1 MKIHITGLSHKTA
14 PVEVRERL
22 AFGEHVL
29 PKALTSL
36 CERPGVR
43 EGMILSTCNRVEI
56 AIAIDDGADAH
67 SHLHDLFADVSQ
79 VEREWIRPFVY
90 QLDEREAIKHLF
102 RVAASLDSMIV
113 GEPQILGQ
121 LKNAYSVAK
130 AHGTLSGFLELLC
143 TRAFNVAKRIRTE
156 TEIGES
162 AVSVS
167 YAAVELAREIFGT
180 LDNHNVLVVGA
191 GKMAESAIRHLQ
203 RAGVTQTF
211 VTNRTRERA
220 EALAND
226 YKGTVIPYEDFIAR
240 LSDVDIVIASSGAP
254 HFILTRE
261 QMRKVMG
268 ARRNRPIFLVDIAV
282 PRNIDPEANKVDGV
296 FLYDI
301 DDLQKTV
308 DQNLKGRLNVAV
320 EAERI
325 IEEEVE
331 KTLVRLKAREVT
343 PAIVSVQEQLESWR
357 MAEIEKFKGRLGD
370 LSPQQMEAVE
380 ALTRGLINKVAHGP
394 ISELRRSAE
403 QGSGDVVTLV
413 RRLFRLE

>member
-22 AFGEHVL
+22 AFGENVL
-29 PKALTSL
+29 PKALASL
-36 CERPGVR
+36 CEKPGVR
-43 EGMILSTCNRVEI
+43 ESMILSTCNRVEI
-56 AIAIDDGADAH
+56 AVAIDNEAEAH
-67 SHLHDLFADVSQ
+67 PHLTDLFADVSH
-79 VEREWIRPFVY
+79 VERDWVRPFVY
-90 QLDEREAIKHLF
+90 HLDEREAIRHLF

-180 LDNHNVLVVGA
+180 LENHNVLVVGA

-203 RAGVTQTF
+203 RAGVAQTF

-220 EALAND
+220 EQLASD
-226 YKGTVIPYEDFIAR
+226 YRGTVIPYEDFITR
-240 LSDVDIVIASSGAP
+240 LPDVDIVIASSGAP

-261 QMRKVMG
+261 QMRKVMS

-308 DQNLKGRLNVAV
+308 DHNLKGRLNVAV

-343 PAIVSVQEQLESWR
+343 PAIVSVQEQLETWR
-357 MAEIEKFKGRLGD
+357 AAEIEKFKGRLGD

-394 ISELRRSAE
+394 ISELRKSAE
-403 QGSGDVVTLV
+403 QGSGEVVMLV

>member
-167 YAAVELAREIFGT
+167 DASVELAREIFGT